1 MKIAFIGAGK
11 VGQSLAIYLKK
22 HRFELVGFYAR
33 KPMALKLDERLIEAQ
48 VTDDL
53 NELIGQADIIGITVS
68 DDQIDTVITQIIN
81 EGIATESKA
90 FFHTSGVHSVNGLNQ
105 LSNHVFTLHPL
116 RAFTSI
122 VENTDELLKVYYGI
136 ENESIMRDLGL
147 DLLFPLRI
155 NVDGSSKAQYHA
167 SAVIASNYLVTVV
180 NLAINQLMALGYT
193 AEVSQ
198 NALWPLIINTIAN
211 IEKVGAKSALTG
223 PIARGDSG
231 TIKMHLNA
239 LSQKD
244 RETYIALARQTISLS
259 NHSELKK
266 DEIISVLEEDDYDKD
281 HNINFFK
288 PQNES

>member
-11 VGQSLAIYLKK
+11 VGQSLAIYLMK
-22 HRFELVGFYAR
+22 HRYELIGFYSR
-33 KPMALKLDERLIEAQ
+33 KPYELKLDERLIDAQ

-53 NELIGQADIIGITVS
+53 NELIGHADIIGITVS
-68 DDQIDTVITQIIN
+68 DDQIDAVITQIIK
-81 EGIATESKA
+81 EGIATENKA

-105 LSNHVFTLHPL
+105 LSNRVFTLHPL
-116 RAFTSI
+116 RAFTSV
-122 VENTDELLKVYYGI
+122 VENPDDLPNVYYGV
-136 ENESIMRDLGL
+136 ENESILKDLGL

-155 NVDGSSKAQYHA
+155 SVDSSSKAQYHA

-180 NLAINQLMALGYT
+180 NLAIDQLVALGYT
-193 AEVSQ
+193 EEIAQS
-198 NALWPLIINTIAN
+198 ALWPLVTNTIAN

-244 RETYIALARQTISLS
+244 RETYIALARQTVSLS
-259 NHSELKK
+259 NQSELKK

>member
-22 HRFELVGFYAR
+22 HRFELVGFYSR
-33 KPMALKLDERLIEAQ
+33 NPKALELDERLIDAY
-48 VTDDL
+48 VTDVL
-53 NELIGQADIIGITVS
+53 YEVIGSADIIGITVS
-68 DDQIDTVITQIIN
+68 DDQINSVITQIMN
-81 EGIATESKA
+81 EGIATENKA
-90 FFHTSGVHSVNGLNQ
+90 FFHTSGVHSVDGLNQ
-105 LSNHVFTLHPL
+105 LSSHVFTLHPL

-122 VENTDELLKVYYGI
+122 VENTDELSNVYYGI
-136 ENESIMRDLGL
+136 ENESVIKAFGL
-147 DLLFPLRI
+147 DLLFPRHI
-155 NVDGSSKAQYHA
+155 KVDSSRKAQYHA

-180 NLAINQLMALGYT
+180 NLAIDQLMALGYT
-193 AEVSQ
+193 AEVAQ
-198 NALWPLIINTIAN
+198 NALWPLITNTISN

-244 RETYIALARQTISLS
+244 RETYIALARQTVSLS
-259 NHSELKK
+259 NQSKVKK